1 MDHREEVTMSSSVR
15 MLLACGIVVLTAAL
29 VTGCEREG
37 RTLLPDPPKDRPGL
51 SSYEPASPYRQLGPG
66 VLSRKVFDA
75 AGAVADPAVEVLD
88 LLVAPGQRAADV
100 SLPGGAVFE
109 VRAGNGV
116 LTTSGMKEDLKTG
129 SMFVVSQGARFTVEN
144 TGDVPVTMRV
154 FVITFR

>member
-1 MDHREEVTMSSSVR
+1 MSPRVPTGSWVR
-15 MLLACGIVVLTAAL
+15 VFY
-29 VTGCEREG
+29 RG
-37 RTLLPDPPKDRPGL
+37 RFSTRP
-51 SSYEPASPYRQLGPG
+51 A
-66 VLSRKVFDA
+66 
-75 AGAVADPAVEVLD
+75 PAVEVLD